1 VKRQQ
6 LSADFIETTEPENC
20 ADDLRAFADQECDLI
35 VSAVSADPAWS
46 AQTAQ
51 AMGSRRG
58 KIAEL
63 QADLAEGRLK
73 TDGTRP

>member
-1 VKRQQ
+1 MKRQQ

-20 ADDLRAFADQECDLI
+20 GYDLRAFADQDCDMI

-51 AMGSRRG
+51 AMDQGAAKLRQLR
-58 KIAEL
+58 A
-63 QADLAEGRLK
+63 ALAEGRLK